1 MVVGDTGTFVWE
13 KGEEEYIAT
22 GVEGREEVV
31 SLCLGSKLFRCRIP
45 VCRREG
51 KIHEKISFASS
62 LNHLLTNEY
71 TCRYT
76 IRPARLDTW
85 PPQTTPQVALYANHS
100 GTTT

>member
-1 MVVGDTGTFVWE
+1 MRRYFRFVLVLSYFAVVYPFVEE
-13 KGEEEYIAT
+13 KA
-22 GVEGREEVV
+22 
-31 SLCLGSKLFRCRIP
+31 RIM
-45 VCRREG
+45 RR
-51 KIHEKISFASS
+51 ISFASS